1 MTFLSQQKLWW
12 IFGLMA
18 ATAEF
23 LVSAAVAQ
31 DYPAR
36 PIRVV
41 VAATT
46 GGGPDTVMRLVGPK
60 LSAISKQSVI
70 IDNRSGAG
78 GNLGTEIVAK
88 SAPDGYT
95 LLVSVPT
102 LTTSPG
108 LYRQLGYDVF
118 RDFASVTLLTTQS
131 YLLVVHPSV
140 PAKNLQDLMGLAR
153 TKKGSLSYASTGVGQ
168 LAHLG
173 VELLLSMG
181 KFEALHVPYKGAS
194 AAILDV
200 LSGRVDMFMVTPASS
215 RGHVQAGKLRAI
227 AATGEKR
234 SLTFPEIPTVAEQG
248 LRDYKV
254 DGWYGLHAPSG
265 TPPKV
270 IAFLQEKVLEIFRM
284 RDVDDGLKAIGAQAI
299 GSTPAE
305 LDAFLKTDYDK
316 WSVLIK
322 KLGITPE

>member
-1 MTFLSQQKLWW
+1 M
-12 IFGLMA
+12 
-18 ATAEF
+18 
-23 LVSAAVAQ
+23 AQ

-41 VAATT
+41 VAATA

-88 SAPDGYT
+88 AAPDGYT

-140 PAKNLQDLMGLAR
+140 AAHNLQELIALAR
-153 TKKGSLSYASTGVGQ
+153 TKKEKLSYASPGIGQ

-181 KFEALHVPYKGAS
+181 KLEALHVPYKGAS
-194 AAILDV
+194 LAILDV
-200 LSGRVDMFMVTPASS
+200 LSGRVNMFMVTPASS
-215 RGHVQAGKLRAI
+215 RGHVVTGKLRAI
-227 AATGEKR
+227 AATGERR
-234 SLTFPEIPTVAEQG
+234 SLTFPDIPTVAEQG
-248 LRDYKV
+248 LRDYRV
-254 DGWYGLHAPSG
+254 DGWYGLHAPAG

-270 IAFLQEKVLEIFRM
+270 IAFLQEKVVETFRM
-284 RDVDDGLKAIGAQAI
+284 RDVDEGLKAMGAQAI

-305 LDAFLKTDYDK
+305 LDAFLRADYDK

-322 KLGITPE
+322 RLGITPE